1 VNWYDYTVFNK
12 IAVNDATLSGSALP
26 PPLVPSR
33 EITGAYEVWFFTSS
47 LQANPEGDREVALI
61 ISDGWTKIMRVLVL

>member
-1 VNWYDYTVFNK
+1 LQGGYTVFNK
-12 IAVNDATLSGSALP
+12 ITVNDATLSGSALP

-47 LQANPEGDREVALI
+47 LQANPEGDKAVALI
-61 ISDGWTKIMRVLVL
+61 ISDGWTKIMRVDVL